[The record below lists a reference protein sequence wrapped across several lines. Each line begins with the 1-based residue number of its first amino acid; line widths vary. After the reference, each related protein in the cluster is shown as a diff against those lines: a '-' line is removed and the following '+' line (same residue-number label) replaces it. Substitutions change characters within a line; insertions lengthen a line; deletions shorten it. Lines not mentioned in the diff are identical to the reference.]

1 MAFMEWEFNEGPDND
16 GQFIATG
23 KVIEQLRRHLAR
35 GEVDNAVALYE
46 SCVQETV
53 GKELWSEFNAAS
65 VPTKKA
71 IANLF
76 YRSRDYQ
83 RAALACQELGE
94 WGAAAK
100 AYAASYDYKN
110 AGMCLSK
117 KGDQVGAAQMYEKGG
132 EHRQA
137 AEIYYREKRLGDAAG
152 ALEKAGDAFAAG
164 QLFMQA
170 KDDHRAAQML
180 SQVGPQH
187 PRYVHAVGLLSEV
200 LVRMGRRDLAV
211 QRLGAAL
218 PAGGVKDKLV
228 AELAY
233 RLGRLMWEAGE
244 GAQAQRAFQMVGA
257 FDPGF
262 KDVQDCLRRIN
273 GGQTQ
278 APPAGTPFTAMGA
291 TQSMR
296 APNLQAEATIPAA
309 PARQAPPKAHTDPF
323 GSLDSVDAIRGLNR
337 PTMEM
342 GSPPRP
348 AETVPVGY
356 VQRMPGYEVMKQLPL
371 FADLTLDEMKAF
383 YNICEQVSFQPGEI
397 IIEQGHPGTGLVIA
411 REGHMQ
417 VSKVLNGGQE
427 TVLARLPPGR
437 FVGEMA
443 LVEDVPT
450 SARVKALDT
459 VRALKIDKKRF
470 ETFMF
475 ENDRIALRV
484 YRSFVKTLS
493 ERLRQQNA
501 AR

>member
-1 MAFMEWEFNEGPDND
+1 MAFMEWEFSEGPDND

-35 GEVDNAVALYE
+35 GDVDKAVALYE

-53 GKELWSEFNAAS
+53 GKELWAEFNAAS
-65 VPTKKA
+65 VPTKKS

-76 YRSRDYQ
+76 FRSRDYQ

-110 AGMCLSK
+110 AGQCLSK
-117 KGDQVGAAQMYEKGG
+117 KGDALGAAQMFEKGG
-132 EHRQA
+132 DHRQA
-137 AEIYYREKRLGDAAG
+137 AEIYYKEKRLGEAAA
-152 ALEKAGDAFAAG
+152 ALEKAGDAFGAG
-164 QLFMQA
+164 QLFIQA
-170 KDDHRAAQML
+170 KDDARAAQML
-180 SQVGPQH
+180 AQVPAQH
-187 PRYVHAVGLLSEV
+187 PRGVHAVGLLSEV
-200 LVRMGRRDLAV
+200 LVRMGRRDLAA

-218 PAGGVKDKLV
+218 PPGGVRDKLV

-233 RLGRLMWEAGE
+233 RLGRLMWEGGE
-244 GAQAQRAFQMVGA
+244 AAQAKRAFEMVAA
-257 FDPGF
+257 FDPSF
-262 KDVQDCLRRIN
+262 KDVQDCLRAIAA
-273 GGQTQ
+273 GQAQVT
-278 APPAGTPFTAMGA
+278 PASTPFTALGA
-291 TQSMR
+291 TQTMR
-296 APNLQAEATIPAA
+296 APPLAGAATEPAA
-309 PARQAPPKAHTDPF
+309 PARAAPPAVHTDPF
-323 GSLDSVDAIRGLNR
+323 GSLDAVDAMRALNR
-337 PTMEM
+337 PTLEM
-342 GSPPRP
+342 SGPPRP

-371 FADLTLDEMKAF
+371 FADLSLDEMKAL
-383 YNICEQVSFQPGEI
+383 YNICQQVTFQPGEI
-397 IIEQGHPGTGLVIA
+397 IIEQGHPGTGLVLT

-417 VSKVLNGGQE
+417 VSKVLAGGQE

-459 VRALKIDKKRF
+459 VRALKIDKQRF
-470 ETFMF
+470 ESFMF
-475 ENDRIALRV
+475 DNDRIALRV
-484 YRSFVKTLS
+484 YRSFVKTLA